1 MIPTPYTRT
10 RELIYEV
17 PQCDNGGVTDKKH
30 NITYT
35 SDYCLPTQQSKC
47 CRDDCK
53 FNKLLTVSSPD
64 FTWYNNHYN
73 MPSAESGGVSNMWY
87 SFESGPVHFVSLL
100 TETDLGEGLL
110 GPIEKAKGN
119 VNGPFGK
126 PNQQVD
132 WLKADLATVDRQK
145 TPWVV
150 VGLHRP
156 WVRATS
162 WRFKR
167 ESSKV

>member
-1 MIPTPYTRT
+1 
-10 RELIYEV
+10 
-17 PQCDNGGVTDKKH
+17 
-30 NITYT
+30 
-35 SDYCLPTQQSKC
+35 
-47 CRDDCK
+47 
-53 FNKLLTVSSPD
+53 
-64 FTWYNNHYN
+64 

-132 WLKADLATVDRQK
+132 WLKADLAAVDRQK

-156 WVRATS
+156 WVRFAIPRPPAFAPPGRVHDAEETS
-162 WRFKR
+162 SEADHRQYASR
-167 ESSKV
+167 STPRSKFRRCTPPGNKLSRRSCTITTSTCT

>member
-1 MIPTPYTRT
+1 MMTPT
-10 RELIYEV
+10 
-17 PQCDNGGVTDKKH
+17 
-30 NITYT
+30 
-35 SDYCLPTQQSKC
+35 
-47 CRDDCK
+47 
-53 FNKLLTVSSPD
+53 D
-64 FTWYNNHYN
+64 FTWYNKHYN

-132 WLKADLATVDRQK
+132 WLKADLASVDRQK

-156 WVRATS
+156 WVRAKLAEN
-162 WRFKR
+162 R
-167 ESSKV
+167 